1 MPEKREE
8 EDIKVK
14 RFVEKVSLDM
24 EDEDFTKAQKVMI
37 IIDLLREIALEK

>member
-1 MPEKREE
+1 MSGKGE